1 MEKSYR
7 MQIFF
12 GVITLLAVIIAFSSA
27 TYAWFTFSSD
37 TNVEPLEG
45 GIGSGD
51 GNLLIANAPDG
62 PFSDTCELSALGDD
76 TLLRPLSTADLDTF
90 YVAREQNRSGI
101 SIRFARDENFAA
113 SAVCGTL
120 YLKSEGAASTVY
132 FDRNALDFGSD
143 DQALASMRLG
153 LVFTT
158 QNATYSHIF
167 KLDSMGDTANAEAR
181 RTIEQPGAVV
191 AAVVAAVDAAGKPGF
206 VSDPAVDISGYCA
219 KGTDDPEYSIPGEY
233 MLCTLSTDEVAR
245 VDYYLYL
252 EGCDDNCINVVQG
265 RMLAL
270 ALGFTG
276 IGATEVPA

>member
-7 MQIFF
+7 IQIFF
-12 GVITLLAVIIAFSSA
+12 GFITLLAVMIAFSSA

-62 PFSDTCELSALGDD
+62 PFSDSCELSAFGDD
-76 TLLRPLSTADLDTF
+76 TLLRPLSTADLSTF

-101 SIRFARDENFAA
+101 SIGFARDENFAA
-113 SAVCGTL
+113 SAVCGTV

-143 DQALASMRLG
+143 GQALASMRLG
-153 LVFTT
+153 LVITA

-181 RTIEQPGAVV
+181 RTIEQPEAVV
-191 AAVVAAVDAAGKPGF
+191 ASVDTAGKPTF

-219 KGTDDPEYSIPGEY
+219 KGTADPEYSIPGEY
-233 MLCTLSTDEVAR
+233 MLCSLSTDEVAR
-245 VDYYLYL
+245 VDYFLYL

-265 RMLAL
+265 RMIAL

-276 IGATEVPA
+276 IGDAEVPA